1 MAERQNRP
9 PHVIGEQDY
18 PLRDQVRDV
27 LRTRIS
33 EGDLAPGARLI
44 EQVLA
49 DDFGVSR
56 IPVREALRM
65 LETEGLVKTL
75 PRKGA
80 VVTTLSRSDLEHL
93 YDIREALE
101 VMAFRL
107 AAAHATAEEIGHL
120 ESILDQAEQLGN
132 ADHSQV
138 SRLNSDFHDSVF
150 VMTGNPFLSAILEP
164 LGGRLRLMIGQSYDH
179 ERQLTEHAEL
189 LSALKSHDPDRAAA
203 AALDHIRSSRQHAL
217 AHYDG
222 LQNNQMDA
230 G

>member
-1 MAERQNRP
+1 MAERAARP
-9 PHVIGEQDY
+9 THVIGQQDY

-27 LRTRIS
+27 LRTRI
-33 EGDLAPGARLI
+33 GDGVLAPGARLI

-49 DDFGVSR
+49 DEFGVSR

-65 LETEGLVKTL
+65 LQTEGLVKTL

-80 VVTTLSRSDLEHL
+80 VVTTLSRADLEHL

-101 VMAFRL
+101 VMAFKL
-107 AAAHATAEEIGHL
+107 AAMHATDDDISHL
-120 ESILDQAEQLGN
+120 ESILSEAERLGN
-132 ADHSQV
+132 DNHSQV

-150 VMTGNPFLSAILEP
+150 VMTGNPFLSGILEP

-179 ERQLTEHAEL
+179 DRQLAEHAEL
-189 LSALKSHDPDRAAA
+189 LSALKAHDSEKAAK
-203 AALDHIRSSRQHAL
+203 AALSHIRSSREHAL
-217 AHYDG
+217 LHYDTI
-222 LQNNQMDA
+222 QSKRVDA

>member
-1 MAERQNRP
+1 MAERPTRP
-9 PHVIGEQDY
+9 PHVLGQQDY

-27 LRTRIS
+27 LRARI
-33 EGDLAPGARLI
+33 GDGVLAPGTRLI

-49 DDFGVSR
+49 DELGVSR

-65 LETEGLVKTL
+65 LQTEGLVKTL

-80 VVTTLSRSDLEHL
+80 VVTTLSREDLEHL

-107 AAAHATAEEIGHL
+107 AAVHATAENIKHL
-120 ESILDQAEQLGN
+120 ESILSEAEQLGS
-132 ADHSQV
+132 ADHAKV

-150 VMTGNPFLSAILEP
+150 VMTGNPFLSGILEP

-179 ERQLTEHAEL
+179 DRQLAEHAEL
-189 LSALKSHDPDRAAA
+189 LAALKKQDPDQAAA
-203 AALDHIRSSRQHAL
+203 AALAHIRSSRQHAL
-217 AHYDG
+217 AHYDD
-222 LQNNQMDA
+222 LQSERVDA
-230 G
+230 S